1 MKRKIVLI
9 VLALM
14 AFVMCYPILFLM
26 TGSLMGKQEL
36 IEHLKPMLVEKPEGF
51 ITMGLLPVFPT
62 LKNYVQILMD
72 SPEFFVMFWNSVKI
86 TVSILLIQ
94 LFVGVPAAWAFAKYD
109 FPCRKL
115 LFSLYIILMMMPFQV
130 TMLSNYLVL
139 DYLKLVN
146 TQLAVILPAGFSTF
160 PVFIMYR
167 FFSDIPKEI
176 IEAAQI
182 DGANDLQVFRY
193 IALPGGSGGIISAM
207 VLGFLEY
214 WNLIEQPMTFLTDP
228 KLWPLSLY
236 LPEISAKTAGSAFAS
251 AIIGLIPALLV
262 FLAGE
267 DYLEK
272 GIMASAV
279 KE

>member
-1 MKRKIVLI
+1 MKKKIVLI

-51 ITMGLLPVFPT
+51 ITMGLLPIFPT

-115 LFSLYIILMMMPFQV
+115 LFTLYIILMMMPFQV

-139 DYLKLVN
+139 DHLKLVN

-182 DGANDLQVFRY
+182 DGANALQVFRY

>member
-1 MKRKIVLI
+1 MKKKIVLI
-9 VLALM
+9 ILALM

-115 LFSLYIILMMMPFQV
+115 LFTLYIILMMMPFQV

-139 DYLKLVN
+139 DHLKLVN

-182 DGANDLQVFRY
+182 DGANALQVFRY